1 MPRTFFTPHRETSNA
16 CFITQP
22 STQSPYMGIL
32 SITADAEYKLWIN
45 PISLVNTP
53 PDYTSTDLE
62 TLMQLYDTDLNNN
75 ERTEVPN
82 IVVSSTS
89 PMDVEQWR
97 PVAHKM
103 GYLHHRTSTGY
114 RIYHLEKGIKW
125 PERTTTSNTA
135 STYSGYS
142 NQYNTEGERKIA
154 NEDAEKIAQYF
165 KTDRNFTRA
174 VQKFTSLSLTPYDV
188 IHILEQIR
196 QHDRIPKYREKLS
209 PETPTIL
216 ADISNVIDPKY
227 RTEINKDMM
236 LCLYRN
242 STALPED
249 MIYSFM
255 VEYLIKPT
263 LEDLATLFTQ
273 YNFSK
278 FQPAPWEDIIASIQ
292 GNTPTE
298 SDTNRNTAR
307 KLYATKVYSSS

>member
-53 PDYTSTDLE
+53 PNYTSTDLE
-62 TLMQLYDTDLNNN
+62 TLMQLYDADVSNNT
-75 ERTEVPN
+75 RTEVPN

-97 PVAHKM
+97 PMAHKM

-114 RIYHLEKGIKW
+114 RIYHLKQGIKW

-135 STYSGYS
+135 STYSGYN
-142 NQYNTEGERKIA
+142 NQYKTEGERKIT
-154 NEDAEKIAQYF
+154 NGDAEKIAQYF

-196 QHDRIPKYREKLS
+196 KHDRIPKYRERLHRD
-209 PETPTIL
+209 TPTLL
-216 ADISNVIDPKY
+216 ADIANIIDPQY
-227 RTEINKDMM
+227 RTEINQD
-236 LCLYRN
+236 LIQCVYRN
-242 STALPED
+242 TTALPED
-249 MIYSFM
+249 MLYSCM

-263 LEDLATLFTQ
+263 ISDLDALFTR
-273 YNFSK
+273 YNYAK
-278 FQPAPWEDIIASIQ
+278 FQPTLWEDIITSIQ
-292 GNTPTE
+292 GNTPAE
-298 SDTNRNTAR
+298 SVADRMTAR
-307 KLYATKVYSSS
+307 ARYTTKVYSS